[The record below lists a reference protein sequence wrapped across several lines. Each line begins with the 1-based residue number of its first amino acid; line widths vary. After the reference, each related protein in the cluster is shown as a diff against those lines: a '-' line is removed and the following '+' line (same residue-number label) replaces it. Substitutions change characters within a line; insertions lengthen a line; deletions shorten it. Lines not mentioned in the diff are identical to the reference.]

1 MFERFESFAVEI
13 PADPDGVRLAGRR
26 SRPEG
31 RPPLLLLHGHPET
44 HLIWHR
50 VADRLAEEFDVVACD
65 LRGYGSSSRPD
76 GGGDHAAYAK
86 RTMARDVLA
95 VMRHFGHE
103 RFAVAAHDRGARV
116 AARLTLDEPGAVSA
130 AVFLDIAPTL
140 AMYERTDRAFAHA
153 YWHWFFLTTPAPM
166 AERLIAGDPRAYV
179 EAVLSGRHAGLEPF
193 PPEVLDA
200 YVDALTGPNAAH
212 GMCEDY
218 RAAATIDL
226 EHDRADL
233 AAGHRTDVPL
243 RVLWGRHGIIGRF
256 YDPVAEWS
264 RYATN
269 VTGRDIDCGHYL
281 PEEAPAEVL
290 AEIREHLASH

>member
-1 MFERFESFAVEI
+1 MFEGYEEVVVDSGGVEI
-13 PADPDGVRLAGRR
+13 AAWT
-26 SRPEG
+26 SRTVG
-31 RPPLLLLHGHPET
+31 RPPLVLLHGHPQT

-50 VADRLAEEFDVVACD
+50 VASDLAEEFDVVACD
-65 LRGYGSSSRPD
+65 LRGYGASGRPP
-76 GGGDHAAYAK
+76 GGEDHAAYSK
-86 RTMARDVLA
+86 RVMAADVLA
-95 VMRHFGHE
+95 IMRHLGHE

-116 AARLTLDEPGAVSA
+116 AARLVLDEPEAVSA
-130 AVFLDIAPTL
+130 ALFMDIAPTL
-140 AMYERTDRAFAHA
+140 FMYENTDRAFAHA

-166 AERLIAGDPRAYV
+166 AEQLLEGDPRAYV
-179 EAVLSGRHAGLEPF
+179 ESVLAGRHAGLVPF
-193 PPEVLDA
+193 PAEILDA
-200 YVDALTGPNAAH
+200 YVAALTGPGAAH

-256 YDPVAEWS
+256 FEPLEMWG
-264 RYATN
+264 RFATT
-269 VTGRDIDCGHYL
+269 VSGREVDCGHYI

-290 AEIREHLASH
+290 AEIRAHLAG